1 MQLIGEYAGTAAQIG
16 DQAAALE
23 GSHACAGL
31 DEACGAFRRED
42 IVIMFGGMA
51 VEESNFL
58 LLVLCR
64 HRDFSIH
71 ENISSKRTID
81 KLIRRGVPFLGR
93 PSKETTAIDGDS
105 LLFEGHNK
113 DIPKNLAQD

>member
-1 MQLIGEYAGTAAQIG
+1 MQLIGEYAGTATQIG

-42 IVIMFGGMA
+42 IVIIFGGMA

-71 ENISSKRTID
+71 DNTRPKPTLTHPILRT
-81 KLIRRGVPFLGR
+81 LPFLAR
-93 PSKETTAIDGDS
+93 PSQKPT
-105 LLFEGHNK
+105 
-113 DIPKNLAQD
+113 